1 MRRLA
6 LVLVVGAA
14 PTFAQVPRPAT
25 DLGAEFE
32 RLVTQIEQLLDR
44 GLEPEQRD
52 RLRARLAPLVSRLE
66 AGTDDDRA
74 NETSRLERRLLRLR
88 ENRRGTFDNIPPAL
102 FEAYQRVLED
112 EERRLVDE
120 LRARGRRVD

>member
-1 MRRLA
+1 MRHLIAALA
-6 LVLVVGAA
+6 LVAA
-14 PTFAQVPRPAT
+14 PAFAQAPPVDVP
-25 DLGAEFE
+25 AEFD
-32 RLVTQIEQLLDR
+32 RLVSQIEQLLDR
-44 GLEPEQRD
+44 GLEPEIRD
-52 RLRARLAPLVSRLE
+52 RLRARLGPLVGRLE

-74 NETSRLERRLLRLR
+74 NETSRIERRLLRLR